1 MVGETLALEGTGM
14 LVALSLR
21 LGVALGDMGLPL
33 RLDVALFDTRLPLRL
48 PLIVREAL
56 WLALLAGEALR
67 LWLVVGA
74 ALRLLL
80 VVREALRLWLVVGEA
95 LRLPEREK
103 ETAEALRLAEP
114 ESDTAEPLRLA
125 VNDALTDSD
134 AEVLAVLDGSTG
146 DWLTVELGDSDAG
159 LGLTDGVSVPEAAG
173 DGLTLGDPPAM
184 EYTYVAPL

>member
-33 RLDVALFDTRLPLRL
+33 RLDVARFDTRLPLRL

-56 WLALLAGEALR
+56 RLALLAG
-67 LWLVVGA
+67 
-74 ALRLLL
+74 
-80 VVREALRLWLVVGEA
+80 EALRLWLVVGEA
-95 LRLPEREK
+95 LRLPERER